1 MTFLGQSKTQ
11 SPVAGGA
18 GIQQPV
24 TDPLWSKSTFHS
36 PGFLSSLALRIPRQ
50 KKASQPYTSSSRYNS
65 FYSLTY
71 QFSPTFMGE
80 IVLAAQMLYS
90 YVICTKIMFT
100 KPDPGKKCYQ
110 KGCDLI
116 ENRGV
121 VWEMKFNCLSRYR
134 GTELTEMAISQRF
147 FNFIHMTR
155 PTASNIWT
163 EAWPRCQQK

>member
-11 SPVAGGA
+11 SPVAGGG

-24 TDPLWSKSTFHS
+24 TDPLWSKSSFHS

-50 KKASQPYTSSSRYNS
+50 EKASQTYTSSSRYNS

-80 IVLAAQMLYS
+80 IALAAQIPCF
-90 YVICTKIMFT
+90 YVICTKIMFI
-100 KPDPGKKCYQ
+100 KPDPGKKKCYQ
-110 KGCDLI
+110 KECDLI

-121 VWEMKFNCLSRYR
+121 VWEMKFSCLSRYT
-134 GTELTEMAISQRF
+134 GTELTEMATSQRF
-147 FNFIHMTR
+147 
-155 PTASNIWT
+155 S
-163 EAWPRCQQK
+163 